1 MSHWG
6 RFCLRHRFQNGYWNC
21 YKIIV
26 MGEILWKIG
35 CKNLKINKKKHMKK
49 Q

>member
-6 RFCLRHRFQNGYWNC
+6 RFFLRHRFQNGYWNC

-35 CKNLKINKKKHMKK
+35 WRNLKIGKRKHMKK